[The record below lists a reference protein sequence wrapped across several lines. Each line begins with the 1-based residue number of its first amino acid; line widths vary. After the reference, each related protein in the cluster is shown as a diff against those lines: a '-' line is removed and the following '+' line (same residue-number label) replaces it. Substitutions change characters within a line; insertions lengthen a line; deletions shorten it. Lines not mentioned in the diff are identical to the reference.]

1 MLEEGE
7 LCDFVGVVVVVVVAL
22 VAVVVFVVVVEDFAG
37 SVVGAGGP
45 LVRAVFG

>member
-37 SVVGAGGP
+37 SVVGAGDH